1 MKERKLYSLTG
12 KLIVFLLLIVFAAS
26 ALFGGIQTLMLSSVG
41 LTPNAAAKKYAF
53 EETTA
58 CGTLVQ
64 RQLHNVM
71 SYYND
76 MSKFGTNGRYDG
88 TKEIDY
94 RAFATD
100 GEGSGGIST
109 TYTIDQLVKMYDD
122 GSSADLNEVAAY
134 TADNYATNDAG
145 IDKEAY
151 LAYEDGTDVSQ
162 ETEETDVAALT
173 EEVSAADAE
182 TFDSFSPDGE
192 VYFPSDN
199 AVKSLKEKKIDPA
212 DVSSQFLYLY
222 DQGMSLETQKTKAG
236 TYLYEYAAANLK
248 KVSIRDL
255 YMTLSGVTEEVA
267 AFKNQ
272 ESGISVDADDAN
284 LWYCLEDKEGN
295 IYTNVDSWKNGYT
308 TAIAQKSPYPFAFA
322 VDRTGGADKVR
333 SYATRKNSPAVEAA
347 RSYLLNNQ
355 IADNY
360 QKIFVALDPDLAASD
375 YFSQYSEIYSQWLPK
390 MQLLLLM
397 IAVGGIG
404 TLVCLVLFTLQA
416 GRNGKNKEIRLYFFD
431 QWYTEIAAA
440 AAILIVMGAVGI
452 VAVCIELSY
461 GGVHYIQNFD
471 GNYIYSGSYGNEA
484 DTWRSLVA
492 ASGILAGFLITLIPY
507 CSLVRRIKARNV
519 WKQSFLYCVGHRIVS
534 AGRTFYEGRQESE
547 RTILMFCVFCGVQ
560 IILCCGFG
568 MFGVFLTLVMDAAVL
583 LLLLREA
590 SGRKQIEHGLKE
602 IAAGDLDYKIDL
614 TELQGE
620 DNLQLAGIVN
630 SLGEGMK
637 AAVQEQ
643 MKSERLKA
651 DLITNVSHDIKTPL
665 TSIINYVDLLK
676 RENIENEKAKD
687 YIRVLDEKSQR
698 LKQLTEDLVEAS
710 KISSGNIKLEFMNLN
725 LNELVQQVNGEFAER
740 FEGRNLDLICILQPE
755 PLLIRAD
762 SRRIWRVLEN
772 LYVNVC
778 KYSMPGT
785 RVYITVTELRTEAF
799 TADSSANSRKAMS
812 SYTDGNPAGI
822 FGENGLKK
830 YFGKKRL
837 HRNRAENNTDLQDSQ
852 RYDTENDT
860 ADAVGYSALPGRV
873 SIAVKNI
880 SRERLNVATD
890 ELMERFVRGD
900 SARTTEGSGL
910 GLNIARSLTELQ
922 GGRFGLSI
930 DGDLFKAEIILRS
943 E

>member
-583 LLLLREA
+583 LLLREA

-614 TELQGE
+614 TELPGE

-676 RENIENEKAKD
+676 REQIPGERAQEYLK
-687 YIRVLDEKSQR
+687 VLDQKSQR
-698 LKQLTEDLVEAS
+698 LKNLTEDLVEAS
-710 KISSGNIKLEFMNLN
+710 KASSGNVKLEMTTLDIV
-725 LNELVQQVNGEFAER
+725 EMIWQTNGEFEEKFATRSLELVSTLP
-740 FEGRNLDLICILQPE
+740 ESSILIEADGRHL
-755 PLLIRAD
+755 
-762 SRRIWRVLEN
+762 WRVLEN
-772 LYVNVC
+772 VYNNAF
-778 KYSMPGT
+778 KYAMEHT
-785 RVYITVTELRTEAF
+785 RVY
-799 TADSSANSRKAMS
+799 
-812 SYTDGNPAGI
+812 
-822 FGENGLKK
+822 
-830 YFGKKRL
+830 
-837 HRNRAENNTDLQDSQ
+837 TDLELKDDKV
-852 RYDTENDT
+852 YFT
-860 ADAVGYSALPGRV
+860 
-873 SIAVKNI
+873 IKNI
-880 SRERLNVATD
+880 SANPLNVQGE
-890 ELMERFVRGD
+890 ELTERFVRGD
-900 SARTTEGSGL
+900 VSRTTEGSGL
-910 GLNIARSLTELQ
+910 GLSIAQSLTKLQ
-922 GGRFGLSI
+922 GGTFEILI
-930 DGDLFKAEIILRS
+930 DGDLFKVRVGFGVKKTDQTA
-943 E
+943 

>member
-76 MSKFGTNGRYDG
+76 MSKFGINGRYDG

-347 RSYLLNNQ
+347 RSYLLNDQ

-665 TSIINYVDLLK
+665 TSIVNYVDLLK
-676 RENIENEKAKD
+676 RENLENENARN
-687 YIRVLDEKSQR
+687 YIRILDEKSQR
-698 LKQLTEDLVEAS
+698 LKQLTEDLVEVS
-710 KISSGNIKLEFMNLN
+710 KITSGNVHLEMQTIDMV
-725 LNELVQQVNGEFAER
+725 ELIYQTGGEFNER
-740 FEGRNLDLICILQPE
+740 FEARGLTIVTKLPNQAVLVNADGRQLY
-755 PLLIRAD
+755 RA
-762 SRRIWRVLEN
+762 IEN
-772 LYVNVC
+772 LYTNAA
-778 KYSMPGT
+778 KYALENT
-785 RVYITVTELRTEAF
+785 RVYVELEVEDTTAVF
-799 TADSSANSRKAMS
+799 T
-812 SYTDGNPAGI
+812 I
-822 FGENGLKK
+822 
-830 YFGKKRL
+830 
-837 HRNRAENNTDLQDSQ
+837 
-852 RYDTENDT
+852 
-860 ADAVGYSALPGRV
+860 
-873 SIAVKNI
+873 KNI
-880 SRERLNVATD
+880 SKNPLPEKQEGGKDLTA
-890 ELMERFVRGD
+890 RFVRGD
-900 SARTTEGSGL
+900 VSRTTEGSGL
-910 GLNIARSLTELQ
+910 GLSIAKNLTNLM
-922 GGRFGLSI
+922 GGEFKI
-930 DGDLFKAEIILRS
+930 QTDGDLFIAKIQFEILNNL
-943 E
+943 

>member
-162 ETEETDVAALT
+162 ETEETDVAAL
-173 EEVSAADAE
+173 SAADAE

-192 VYFPSDN
+192 VYFPSEN

-236 TYLYEYAAANLK
+236 TYLYEYAAANPK
-248 KVSIRDL
+248 TVSIRDL
-255 YMTLSGVTEEVA
+255 YMTLSGVAEEVA
-267 AFKNQ
+267 DFKNQ
-272 ESGISVDADDAN
+272 ESNSNIDSDDSN
-284 LWYCLEDKEGN
+284 LWYCLEDQEGN
-295 IYTNVDSWKNGYT
+295 VYTNVASWENGYT
-308 TAIAQKSPYPFAFA
+308 MAVAQKLSYPFAFGI
-322 VDRTGGADKVR
+322 DRTDGADKFR
-333 SYATRKNSPAVEAA
+333 SLADRKNSPAVEVA
-347 RSYLLNNQ
+347 RSYLQ
-355 IADNY
+355 SSQAADNY
-360 QKIFVALDPDLAASD
+360 QKVFVALDPDLEASD
-375 YFSQYSEIYSQWLPK
+375 YFSQYSEIYSQWLSK
-390 MQLLLLM
+390 MKLLLVM
-397 IAVGGIG
+397 IGAGAIG
-404 TLVCLVLFTLQA
+404 TLVCLVLLTLQA
-416 GRNGKNKEIRLYFFD
+416 GRNGKNKEIHLYFFD
-431 QWYTEIAAA
+431 RWYTEIAAA
-440 AAILIVMGAVGI
+440 AAILIVMGAIGI
-452 VAVCIELSY
+452 VTVCMELSY
-461 GGVHYIQNFD
+461 SGVHSFRDFN

-484 DTWRSLVA
+484 DTWRSLVT
-492 ASGILAGFLITLIPY
+492 ASGILGGFLIMLIPY
-507 CSLVRRIKARNV
+507 CSLVRRIKAHNV
-519 WKQSFLYCVGHRIVS
+519 WKQSFVHQAGHRVVS
-534 AGRTFYEGRQESE
+534 VVRTFYEDRKKSE
-547 RTILMFCVFCGVQ
+547 RTVLMFCVFCGVQ
-560 IILCCGFG
+560 IVLCCGFG
-568 MFGVFLTLVMDAAVL
+568 NFGVFLTMVMDAAVL
-583 LLLLREA
+583 FLLLREA
-590 SGRKQIEHGLKE
+590 SGRKQIEQGLKE
-602 IAAGDLDYKIDL
+602 IAAGDLDYKIDPTSL
-614 TELQGE
+614 HGDE
-620 DNLQLAGIVN
+620 NLQLAGIVN

-725 LNELVQQVNGEFAER
+725 LNELIQQVNGEFAER

-755 PLLIRAD
+755 PLLVRAD

-778 KYSMPGT
+778 KYAMPGT
-785 RVYITVTELRTEAF
+785 RVYVDAI
-799 TADSSANSRKAMS
+799 KK
-812 SYTDGNPAGI
+812 DGKI
-822 FGENGLKK
+822 QF
-830 YFGKKRL
+830 
-837 HRNRAENNTDLQDSQ
+837 
-852 RYDTENDT
+852 
-860 ADAVGYSALPGRV
+860 
-873 SIAVKNI
+873 SIKNI
-880 SRERLNVATD
+880 SENPLNFQAD
-890 ELMERFVRGD
+890 ELTERFIRGD
-900 SARTTEGSGL
+900 VSRSTEGSGL
-910 GLNIARSLTELQ
+910 GLSIAKNLTVLQHGTFNIYL
-922 GGRFGLSI
+922 
-930 DGDLFKAEIILRS
+930 DGDLFKVTITFDEAVKEKKPMSPMIVP
-943 E
+943 EPVQEEAQQDV

>member
-397 IAVGGIG
+397 IAVG
-404 TLVCLVLFTLQA
+404 
-416 GRNGKNKEIRLYFFD
+416 
-431 QWYTEIAAA
+431 
-440 AAILIVMGAVGI
+440 I

-778 KYSMPGT
+778 KYAMPGT
-785 RVYITVTELRTEAF
+785 RVYVDAI
-799 TADSSANSRKAMS
+799 KK
-812 SYTDGNPAGI
+812 DGKI
-822 FGENGLKK
+822 QL
-830 YFGKKRL
+830 
-837 HRNRAENNTDLQDSQ
+837 
-852 RYDTENDT
+852 
-860 ADAVGYSALPGRV
+860 
-873 SIAVKNI
+873 SIKNI
-880 SRERLNVATD
+880 SENPLNFQAD
-890 ELMERFVRGD
+890 ELTERFIRGD
-900 SARTTEGSGL
+900 VSRSTEGSGL
-910 GLNIARSLTELQ
+910 GLSIAKNLTVLQHGSFNIYL
-922 GGRFGLSI
+922 
-930 DGDLFKAEIILRS
+930 DGDLFKVTITFDEAVKEKKPMPPMIVP
-943 E
+943 EAVQEEAQQDA

>member
-725 LNELVQQVNGEFAER
+725 LVEMIQQTSGEFEEKFKAGDLE
-740 FEGRNLDLICILQPE
+740 EVMNLPNEEIV
-755 PLLIRAD
+755 IRAD
-762 SRRIWRVLEN
+762 GRRLWRVLSN
-772 LYVNVC
+772 IYNNAA
-778 KYSMPGT
+778 KYAMQGT
-785 RVYITVTELRTEAF
+785 RVY
-799 TADSSANSRKAMS
+799 ADLEKK
-812 SYTDGNPAGI
+812 DGMAC
-822 FGENGLKK
+822 FSL
-830 YFGKKRL
+830 
-837 HRNRAENNTDLQDSQ
+837 
-852 RYDTENDT
+852 
-860 ADAVGYSALPGRV
+860 
-873 SIAVKNI
+873 KNI
-880 SRERLNVATD
+880 SARPLNIPAS
-890 ELMERFVRGD
+890 ELTERFIRGD
-900 SARTTEGSGL
+900 VSRSTEGSGL
-910 GLNIARSLTELQ
+910 GLSIAQSLTEMQ
-922 GGRFGLSI
+922 GGTFELYL
-930 DGDLFKAEIILRS
+930 DGDLFKVTIKFPVS
-943 E
+943 

>member
-308 TAIAQKSPYPFAFA
+308 TAIAQKSSYPFAFA

-665 TSIINYVDLLK
+665 TSIINYVDLLQK
-676 RENIENEKAKD
+676 ENIEKEPEASYIEVIARQSARLKKLIVDLVDASKASTGNVKVELVNMDANMIAEQASGEYIDKLMQKNITLVTNLAKD
-687 YIRVLDEKSQR
+687 RAGI
-698 LKQLTEDLVEAS
+698 EAD
-710 KISSGNIKLEFMNLN
+710 
-725 LNELVQQVNGEFAER
+725 
-740 FEGRNLDLICILQPE
+740 GRHL
-755 PLLIRAD
+755 
-762 SRRIWRVLEN
+762 WRVFDN
-772 LYVNVC
+772 LLNNAF
-778 KYSMPGT
+778 KYTMPGT
-785 RVYITVTELRTEAF
+785 RLYVNTYITDE
-799 TADSSANSRKAMS
+799 
-812 SYTDGNPAGI
+812 DGNVIRDLTKSIKEPAKVCI
-822 FGENGLKK
+822 EF
-830 YFGKKRL
+830 
-837 HRNRAENNTDLQDSQ
+837 
-852 RYDTENDT
+852 
-860 ADAVGYSALPGRV
+860 
-873 SIAVKNI
+873 KNI
-880 SRERLNVATD
+880 SEAPLNISSD

-900 SARTTEGSGL
+900 SSRNTEGSGL
-910 GLNIARSLTELQ
+910 GLSITRSLCQLQ
-922 GGRFGLSI
+922 HADFNIVI
-930 DGDLFKAEIILRS
+930 DGDLFKAVITFAYCKEPQEDQDVDQTEAAEAIDI
-943 E
+943 EQ

>member
-698 LKQLTEDLVEAS
+698 LKQLTEDLV
-710 KISSGNIKLEFMNLN
+710 
-725 LNELVQQVNGEFAER
+725 
-740 FEGRNLDLICILQPE
+740 
-755 PLLIRAD
+755 IRAD

-778 KYSMPGT
+778 KYAMPGT
-785 RVYITVTELRTEAF
+785 RVYVDAI
-799 TADSSANSRKAMS
+799 KK
-812 SYTDGNPAGI
+812 DGKI
-822 FGENGLKK
+822 QF
-830 YFGKKRL
+830 
-837 HRNRAENNTDLQDSQ
+837 
-852 RYDTENDT
+852 
-860 ADAVGYSALPGRV
+860 
-873 SIAVKNI
+873 SIKNI
-880 SRERLNVATD
+880 SENPLNFQAD
-890 ELMERFVRGD
+890 ELTERFIRGD
-900 SARTTEGSGL
+900 VSRSTEGSGL
-910 GLNIARSLTELQ
+910 GLSIAKNLTVLQHGTFNIYL
-922 GGRFGLSI
+922 
-930 DGDLFKAEIILRS
+930 DGDLFKVTITFDEAVKEKKPMPPMIVP
-943 E
+943 EAVQEEAQQDA

>member
-134 TADNYATNDAG
+134 TADNYATN
-145 IDKEAY
+145 
-151 LAYEDGTDVSQ
+151 
-162 ETEETDVAALT
+162 
-173 EEVSAADAE
+173 
-182 TFDSFSPDGE
+182 
-192 VYFPSDN
+192 
-199 AVKSLKEKKIDPA
+199 
-212 DVSSQFLYLY
+212 
-222 DQGMSLETQKTKAG
+222 
-236 TYLYEYAAANLK
+236 
-248 KVSIRDL
+248 
-255 YMTLSGVTEEVA
+255 
-267 AFKNQ
+267 
-272 ESGISVDADDAN
+272 DAN

-484 DTWRSLVA
+484 ATWRSLVA

-778 KYSMPGT
+778 KYAMPGT
-785 RVYITVTELRTEAF
+785 RVYVDAI
-799 TADSSANSRKAMS
+799 KK
-812 SYTDGNPAGI
+812 DGKI
-822 FGENGLKK
+822 QL
-830 YFGKKRL
+830 
-837 HRNRAENNTDLQDSQ
+837 
-852 RYDTENDT
+852 
-860 ADAVGYSALPGRV
+860 
-873 SIAVKNI
+873 SIKNI
-880 SRERLNVATD
+880 SENPLNFQAD
-890 ELMERFVRGD
+890 ELTERFIRGD
-900 SARTTEGSGL
+900 VSRSTEGSGL
-910 GLNIARSLTELQ
+910 GLSIAKNLTVLQHGSFNIYL
-922 GGRFGLSI
+922 
-930 DGDLFKAEIILRS
+930 DGDLFKVTITFDEAVKEKKPMPPMIVP
-943 E
+943 EAVQEEAQQDA